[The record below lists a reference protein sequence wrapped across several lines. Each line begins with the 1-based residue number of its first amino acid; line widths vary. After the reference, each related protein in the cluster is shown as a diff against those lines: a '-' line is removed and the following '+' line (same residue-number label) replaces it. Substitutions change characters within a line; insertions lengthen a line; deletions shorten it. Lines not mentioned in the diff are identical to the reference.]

1 MLMRKGMYKL
11 TYEHLQLIKE
21 NINFVRQGRQDKRPD
36 RQIQPRIHGQNL
48 QKSFQSNK
56 EKYEATKKIGEDFI
70 FKIIRDNSK
79 PVNLNKLGLSLLA
92 ELPNNISVVEVKDS
106 YALMSNLSDFTAE
119 LIAKTKV
126 VNYSQFANIDEFVF
140 QTPEEKIGTVIS
152 KKTIQKD
159 KEYTLDVQLYSSDES
174 LKDIH
179 NKVSLF
185 KDFLTSIQAILL
197 DDCILQNLVLIKIVI
212 KGCFLTE
219 LLEHKNV
226 YFVDMP
232 QNSIYDIDNI
242 NHLSI
247 EELPNVEQP
256 SEDSPIIGVLDS
268 GIIPTHPL
276 LKGSVVASE
285 AFGGIKSPFDQ
296 QGHGTMVAGIIQFGD
311 VSNILGLESFKLPFK
326 LLNGRV
332 TNENNSFPDE
342 KILVNVVKEAIEE
355 FIIEY
360 NCVIF
365 NLSLGDSR
373 FPYESNTKM
382 DHWSYIL
389 DQIVHEYNV
398 AIVVSAGNYAPQH
411 QDGKILER
419 YYDDLLDDPM
429 ATLIPPALAV
439 NCLTVGSKVKDDTPY
454 LSDKK
459 LQHIPVTGKDEA
471 SPFTRVGYGYGNGIK
486 PETVAY
492 GGNYSL
498 NTGTKHL
505 NTSDRNLGILSTSLF
520 NPTIG
525 SWFETRSGTSFSAP
539 YITRLIGTIK
549 GKLPAAKGNLLRA
562 ILINTCHSETKIKR
576 SIFEK
581 FSNKELKPAQLKEKY
596 TRIQGFGD
604 VREKFLTNSYDH
616 YVTMYYEGEM
626 EINKVNVFEVPITEE
641 VYNKKGKATLH
652 VTLTYNPPCR
662 DSRIDYMG
670 VKMTYELYRGLS
682 LEDVIKYTCKPDSD
696 EFEKDKLPEHL
707 KKHKCKLN
715 PSMQDVSRGTILR
728 SSHKISSSAASQH
741 IYGDKYYLAVK
752 CQQRWYS
759 GPKHQPYAVVIS
771 IEHEN
776 EEATVYEEVRGV
788 IESRNRTRVRKRG

>member
-1 MLMRKGMYKL
+1 MRKGMYEL

-36 RQIQPRIHGQNL
+36 RQIQPRIHGQKL

-56 EKYEATKKIGEDFI
+56 EKFEATKKIGEDFI

-106 YALMSNLSDFTAE
+106 YALMSNLSNFTAE
-119 LIAKTKV
+119 QIAKTKV

-140 QTPEEKIGTVIS
+140 QTPEEKMGPVIS
-152 KKTIQKD
+152 KETIKKD

-174 LKDIH
+174 LKEIH
-179 NKVSLF
+179 KKVSLF
-185 KDFLTSIQAILL
+185 KEFLASIQATLL
-197 DDCILQNLVLIKIVI
+197 DDCILQSLVLIKIVI
-212 KGCFLTE
+212 RGRFLTE

-242 NHLSI
+242 NQLSI
-247 EELPNVEQP
+247 KELPNVEQP
-256 SEDSPIIGVLDS
+256 NEDSPIIGVLDS

-311 VSNILGLESFKLPFK
+311 VSNVLGLESVKLPFK
-326 LLNGRV
+326 LLSGRV

-355 FIIEY
+355 FISEY
-360 NCVIF
+360 TCVIF

-373 FPYESNTKM
+373 FPYEPNTKM

-398 AIVVSAGNYAPQH
+398 AIIVSAGNYAPH
-411 QDGKILER
+411 HHNGKILER

-429 ATLIPPALAV
+429 STLIPPALAV

-459 LQHIPVTGKDEA
+459 LQHIPVTGKEEA

-486 PETVAY
+486 PETIAY

-498 NTGTKHL
+498 NTGTKQL

-539 YITRLIGTIK
+539 YITRLIGLIK

-562 ILINTCHSETKIKR
+562 ILINSCHSETKIK
-576 SIFEK
+576 SSVFEK
-581 FSNKELKPAQLKEKY
+581 FDNKELKPAQLKEKY

-652 VTLTYNPPCR
+652 VTLAYNPPCR
-662 DSRIDYMG
+662 DSRIDYTG

-682 LEDVIKYTCKPDSD
+682 LEDVKKYTCKPDID
-696 EFEKDKLPEHL
+696 EFEKDKLPKHL

-715 PSMQDVSRGTILR
+715 PSMQEISRGTILR
-728 SSHKISSSAASQH
+728 SSHRISSSAASQQV
-741 IYGDKYYLAVK
+741 YGDKYYLAVK
-752 CQQRWYS
+752 CQERWYS
-759 GPKHQPYAVVIS
+759 GPKQQPYAVVIS

-788 IESRNRTRVRKRG
+788 IESRNRTRVRQRG